1 MFKKFLISFFFFI
14 SFLFSQIIYQIKAKT
29 EFIDTLTVL
38 NLCGLRKG
46 EILSSERVAEAIK
59 KLYKSGLFS
68 EIKAETT
75 ITEKGI
81 ILTFVTKD
89 NPLLKD
95 IIFSGNQKIKTKEL
109 KEKVKYKKGEV
120 ISEYKLF
127 NYQKEIL
134 KLYKEKGFVAPKV
147 FYTQSERDSQNMVTV
162 TFHIDEGKK
171 YKIRKIKF
179 FGVKSLKEDKIKR
192 KLVNREKRWYR
203 KGIFKE
209 EEFKKDLTRIID
221 YYKEKGFLQAK
232 ILDYQLKTEE
242 DWLTIEIHL
251 EEGKRFYVGEINF
264 SGNEIMSIENLR
276 KVMKLKKG
284 DYYNVKKMNLSLQE
298 LYNLYHEEGFLYCQI
313 NPVEEIRND
322 TVDVNYEIKENKPVK
337 IRLVNIEGNE
347 RTKDKVIRREIVT
360 LPGDLFKK
368 SLLLRSQRNIFNLG
382 FFEDISVDFTP
393 VDTEYIDLVYKVKEK
408 VTFGQLS
415 ASVSYSQREKI
426 VGGVEIS
433 QPNFL
438 GNGQKIYLKLEKGS
452 TITNLQLGFEEPYLL
467 DIPFSSGFNLLY
479 YSYSYDYYDKLDRNI
494 SFNFSYPLFLDYTRI
509 YWGLK
514 LGSSYIPSKSIKDI
528 KVPKEIYQDTIEK
541 VYLSP
546 NFSIIRDARD
556 YIFNPSAGS
565 YYLYSF
571 DISTLKINF
580 VRQILDIRIY
590 FPLFWKFSLMARTRI
605 GYIVQLKGKDSVP
618 LYEKFYLGGAGEE
631 GIRGYP
637 DRSIS
642 PLKDGYLIGGKA
654 MAIFNLEYKL
664 KLAHYLSFIAFF
676 DCGNCFEDLNKIN
689 FGTFKKGIGVGVRV
703 EVPMLGLIGFDLGYG
718 FDREGNKLEPHFQF
732 GKTF

>member
-1 MFKKFLISFFFFI
+1 MLKKSLFLSFFIF
-14 SFLFSQIIYQIKAKT
+14 SFLFSQIIYQVRAKT

-38 NLCGLRKG
+38 NLCGIKPG

-59 KLYKSGLFS
+59 KIYKSGLFS
-68 EIKAETT
+68 DIKAETT
-75 ITEKGI
+75 ITDKGI
-81 ILTFVTKD
+81 ILIFTTKD

-95 IIFSGNQKIKTKEL
+95 IIFSGNQKVKTKEL
-109 KEKVKYKKGEV
+109 KEKIKYKKGEV
-120 ISEYKLF
+120 ISEYKIF

-134 KLYKEKGFVAPKV
+134 NLYKEKGFVAPKV
-147 FYTQSERDSQNMVTV
+147 FYTKSERDSQNMVTI
-162 TFHIDEGKK
+162 TFHIEEGKK
-171 YKIRKIKF
+171 YKIRKINLI
-179 FGVKSLKEDKIKR
+179 GVKNLKENKIKR

-209 EEFKKDLTRIID
+209 EEFKKDLTRITD
-221 YYKEKGFLQAK
+221 YYKENGFLQVK
-232 ILDYQLKTEE
+232 IVDYELKSEG
-242 DWLTIEIHL
+242 DWLEINIQL
-251 EEGKRFYVGEINF
+251 EEGKKFYLGDINF
-264 SGNEIMSIENLR
+264 SGNNSIGIESL
-276 KVMKLKKG
+276 KKAIKLKKG

-298 LYNLYHEEGFLYCQI
+298 LYNLYQEEGYLYCQI
-313 NPVEEIRND
+313 NPIEEIRND
-322 TVDVNYEIKENKPVK
+322 TVDVNYEIKEGNPVK

-368 SLLLRSQRNIFNLG
+368 SLLIRSQRNIFNLG

-393 VDTEYIDLVYKVKEK
+393 VDSEYIDLNYKVKEK
-408 VTFGQLS
+408 VTFGQVS
-415 ASVSYSQREKI
+415 ASVSYSQKEKI
-426 VGGVEIS
+426 VGGFEIS
-433 QPNFL
+433 QPNLF
-438 GNGQKIYLKLEKGS
+438 GKGQKIYLKLEKGG
-452 TITNLQLGFEEPYLL
+452 TVTNLQMGFEEPYLF
-467 DIPFSSGFNLLY
+467 DIPFSCGFNLLY
-479 YSYSYDYYDKLDRNI
+479 YSYAYDYYDKLDRNL
-494 SFNFSYPLFLDYTRI
+494 SFNFSYPIILDYTRI

-514 LGSSYIPSKSIKDI
+514 FGSSYIPPKSIKDT
-528 KVPKEIYQDTIEK
+528 KVPKEVYRDTIK
-541 VYLSP
+541 KIYLSP

-556 YIFNPSAGS
+556 YVFNPSAGS

-580 VRQILDIRIY
+580 LRQIIDVRVY

-605 GYIVQLKGKDSVP
+605 GYITELKRNDTVP
-618 LYEKFYLGGAGEE
+618 LYERFYLGGVGEE

-642 PLKDGYLIGGKA
+642 PVKDGYLVGGKA
-654 MAIFNLEYKL
+654 MTIFNLEYKL
-664 KLAHYLSFIAFF
+664 KLAYYLSFIAFF

-689 FGTFKKGIGVGVRV
+689 FGTFKRGVGVGVRV